1 MLTKISSKRDELA
14 LQWNTRVEVATR
26 LLIIGFSIL
35 GTFMG
40 YFISAGCAMAYN
52 NIKNLTGVILHRTY
66 EIHYIIAVVI
76 GLVCAFFFFCFI
88 GLPYLK
94 LKRAA
99 SFKSWIIIST
109 VFAIIYYTVCFIL
122 TVTYIGMFNTINNYF
137 IVAFTLISVC
147 ILVIFPSY
155 VLLWREVKKQWILR
169 KKFEYLTDETKIKK
183 VETKLVTLEQERQ
196 HLVELETIKYNKEK
210 YNLNNLKEK
219 KQRVYVQKPVLE
231 QQEKKQA
238 GRKKEFKADLK
249 ND

>member
-1 MLTKISSKRDELA
+1 
-14 LQWNTRVEVATR
+14 
-26 LLIIGFSIL
+26 
-35 GTFMG
+35 
-40 YFISAGCAMAYN
+40 
-52 NIKNLTGVILHRTY
+52 
-66 EIHYIIAVVI
+66 
-76 GLVCAFFFFCFI
+76 
-88 GLPYLK
+88 
-94 LKRAA
+94 
-99 SFKSWIIIST
+99 
-109 VFAIIYYTVCFIL
+109 
-122 TVTYIGMFNTINNYF
+122 MFNTINNYF

>member
-122 TVTYIGMFNTINNYF
+122 TVTYI
-137 IVAFTLISVC
+137 L
-147 ILVIFPSY
+147 
-155 VLLWREVKKQWILR
+155 
-169 KKFEYLTDETKIKK
+169 
-183 VETKLVTLEQERQ
+183 
-196 HLVELETIKYNKEK
+196 
-210 YNLNNLKEK
+210 
-219 KQRVYVQKPVLE
+219 
-231 QQEKKQA
+231 
-238 GRKKEFKADLK
+238 
-249 ND
+249 